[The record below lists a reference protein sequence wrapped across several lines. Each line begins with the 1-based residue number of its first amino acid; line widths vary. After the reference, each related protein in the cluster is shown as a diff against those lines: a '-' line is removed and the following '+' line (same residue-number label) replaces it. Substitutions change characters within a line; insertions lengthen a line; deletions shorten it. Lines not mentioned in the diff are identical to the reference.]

1 MRLSTQQIIEEDCMT
16 DKMLEIVPFCKTCG
30 KMLSGN
36 DIQDKRMEAVGE
48 ICVGCES
55 KKYGATLT

>member
-1 MRLSTQQIIEEDCMT
+1 MRLSTQQIIQDDCMT

-36 DIQDKRMEAVGE
+36 EIQDKRVQAVGK
-48 ICVGCES
+48 ICTGCE
-55 KKYGATLT
+55 KDIYGATLA